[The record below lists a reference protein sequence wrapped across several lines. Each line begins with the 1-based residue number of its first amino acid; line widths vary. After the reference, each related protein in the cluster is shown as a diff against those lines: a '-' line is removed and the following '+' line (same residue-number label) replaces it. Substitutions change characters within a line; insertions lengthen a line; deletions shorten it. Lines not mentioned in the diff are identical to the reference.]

1 LRQTLESRALAY
13 KESVRPWPYLDD
25 ITQGYFS
32 LVQRMIILT
41 KINKAL
47 IAVNADLIQYIEE
60 TPDTV
65 VTMTN
70 SEKIVVL
77 DSMAEI
83 IQKVVHYRRLLNGL
97 IDSEYERQLRHI

>member
-1 LRQTLESRALAY
+1 
-13 KESVRPWPYLDD
+13 
-25 ITQGYFS
+25 
-32 LVQRMIILT
+32 MIILT

-70 SEKIVVL
+70 GEKIVVH
-77 DSMAEI
+77 DSMDEI
-83 IQKVVHYRRLLNGL
+83 IRKVVHYRRLLNGL
-97 IDSEYERQLRHI
+97 IESEYERQLRHI